1 MTSEIITTTSDCE
14 IVSSRTVNA
23 PRDLVF
29 KAWADPDHLK
39 NWWGPKDLQILLM
52 NLILD
57 QVVNGVLPCM
67 DQTKGTISMNVNL

>member
-67 DQTKGTISMNVNL
+67 ALTKVTILMNVSL